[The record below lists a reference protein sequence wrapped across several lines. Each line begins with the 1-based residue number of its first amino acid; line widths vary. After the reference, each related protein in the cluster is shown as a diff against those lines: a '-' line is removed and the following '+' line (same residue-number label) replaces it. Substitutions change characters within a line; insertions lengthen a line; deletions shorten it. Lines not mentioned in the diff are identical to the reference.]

1 VRATARPITERT
13 GVGTRS
19 LGSANTSRS
28 IHHGT
33 RVGTAANGNGN
44 NGELQREHKA
54 EPNDDDEVKRL
65 ASRQA
70 YNGLGLRMAVLGLLV
85 TVALNVPA
93 VASAHSQGE
102 GMEAGI
108 CLAAMSHEHATGYIS
123 GSTQSTNQYCTG
135 LKASIRW
142 KTGSTFYTKSDTW
155 TSDLGGWQIAVVTQ
169 NDPYNCFDLSTHQGR
184 PYGSSLW
191 YFDWIDHATC

>member
-44 NGELQREHKA
+44 NGELQREHNA

-70 YNGLGLRMAVLGLLV
+70 YNGLGLRMAVLGLV
-85 TVALNVPA
+85 RSRSGGVAANCESNALIQRA
-93 VASAHSQGE
+93 VGE
-102 GMEAGI
+102 F
-108 CLAAMSHEHATGYIS
+108 S
-123 GSTQSTNQYCTG
+123 
-135 LKASIRW
+135 
-142 KTGSTFYTKSDTW
+142 
-155 TSDLGGWQIAVVTQ
+155 
-169 NDPYNCFDLSTHQGR
+169 
-184 PYGSSLW
+184 
-191 YFDWIDHATC
+191 

>member
-85 TVALNVPA
+85 TVALNVQPLLPRILRGRA
-93 VASAHSQGE
+93 WRQGSA
-102 GMEAGI
+102 
-108 CLAAMSHEHATGYIS
+108 
-123 GSTQSTNQYCTG
+123 
-135 LKASIRW
+135 
-142 KTGSTFYTKSDTW
+142 
-155 TSDLGGWQIAVVTQ
+155 
-169 NDPYNCFDLSTHQGR
+169 
-184 PYGSSLW
+184 
-191 YFDWIDHATC
+191 